1 MEEKEESQTD
11 EARDVERASS
21 TATQLSG
28 YRTSGPW
35 VQAQHSSVTGNS
47 KKKKY
52 QNKKERASDTS
63 ISDIFAD
70 AIEPLP
76 NRTTTYGYQNPMRQ
90 VGAEVPNAESLETQ
104 QQEYNKGKH
113 TEWITSDNEVAN
125 AEIRLSKLKWLVFLI
140 PAFALVSGVVE
151 SSTQETGMGAG
162 MIILAVITCS
172 TGIFAVFY
180 RMKTMFI
187 IHCCSDVLVCSLAF
201 AMVFYFVVL
210 FSEVAS
216 GAQITPGEFVTQ
228 LILLASIIG
237 NSMSGAYNSYPIWTS
252 ELPLHKLR
260 LSRPED

>member
-113 TEWITSDNEVAN
+113 TEWITSEYVAYFAVRSLKLTMSSNPTSRSNEVAN

-162 MIILAVITCS
+162 MIILAVITCR
-172 TGIFAVFY
+172 Y
-180 RMKTMFI
+180 
-187 IHCCSDVLVCSLAF
+187 D
-201 AMVFYFVVL
+201 
-210 FSEVAS
+210 
-216 GAQITPGEFVTQ
+216 
-228 LILLASIIG
+228 IL
-237 NSMSGAYNSYPIWTS
+237 
-252 ELPLHKLR
+252 E
-260 LSRPED
+260 EC